1 MPRKNISKRL
11 RSARTDHVLFGDVIY
26 EPGSSFGPR
35 MQPDFQLVV
44 LEEGA
49 VSVQVDDSIVRI
61 GQGEVGLLLPGRR
74 EDFTFAAEQK
84 SHHTWCSLNPSLL
97 SAELRTACEN
107 APAVL
112 SVSRRLAQLMEMG
125 LSLPRRAEAT
135 TPGLIDA
142 LGVALLQEYLFS
154 SHRESS
160 PTTDEPDALR
170 RAIEWV
176 GFDGHNAVD
185 LASLAKIAGVSA
197 AQLVKL
203 FKRHLDTTPMRYVW
217 ETRTRRGAQLLR
229 ETGLTVGEIAF
240 RCGFQTPFHFSRWVK
255 QIHGVAPRE
264 FRARAWGQ
272 MKRPPA

>member
-1 MPRKNISKRL
+1 MARKNISKRL
-11 RSARTDHVLFGDVIY
+11 RSARTDQVLFGDVLY

-35 MQPDFQLVV
+35 VQPDFQLVV
-44 LEEGA
+44 MEEGA
-49 VSVQVDDSIVRI
+49 LSVRVDDAVVRI
-61 GQGEVGLLLPGRR
+61 SPGEVALFLPGHR
-74 EDFTFAAEQK
+74 EDFTFASEQK
-84 SHHTWCSLNPSLL
+84 SHHTWCSLNPSIL
-97 SAELRTACEN
+97 SEKLRAACEN

-112 SVSRRLAQLMEMG
+112 PVSRRLAQLMEMG

-135 TPGLIDA
+135 SSGLIDA

-154 SHRESS
+154 IHREDSS
-160 PTTDEPDALR
+160 KADEPDALR

-176 GFDGHNAVD
+176 GLDGHEAVS
-185 LASLAKIAGVSA
+185 LASLAKIAGVSP

-203 FKRHLDTTPMRYVW
+203 FKRHLDTTPMRHVW

-229 ETGLTVGEIAF
+229 ETGLNVGEIAF

-255 QIHGVAPRE
+255 QIHGVPPKE

-272 MKRPPA
+272 ANRPPE